1 MISTLGRLMLPAAV
15 SMGLLFAAGCDPG
28 ATITYVNETDQRVS
42 IYLGDSI
49 DRFDV
54 SIAPHSKAEV
64 GTIATEWRDVVVVR
78 DGQENVI
85 LRKEITWDELKAED
99 FRFVITEEM
108 LSPTPS
114 ASP

>member
-1 MISTLGRLMLPAAV
+1 MSVIGRVILLAAV
-15 SMGLLFAAGCDPG
+15 IMGLVLAAGCDPG
-28 ATITYVNETDQRVS
+28 ATVTYVNETDQRVS
-42 IYLGDSI
+42 IYLGDNI

-78 DGQENVI
+78 DDQENVI

-108 LSPTPS
+108 LSPTPLGTH
-114 ASP
+114 